1 MASIWIQTV
10 IEPIND
16 MDTKIRTISE
26 YKADNLMTTN
36 VTNHI
41 KDQIWNIVSRQTSV
55 RINNCSNG
63 NEDTVD

>member
-10 IEPIND
+10 IEPMND

-63 NEDTVD
+63 WEK